1 MSESVGPIKYGM
13 FIMPFHSPDKP
24 LAQGY
29 DEDLELIVRAEELG
43 FEEFWIGE
51 HHTMKYET
59 IVMPEIF
66 IGRALGETNRI
77 RLGPAPVCLNQ
88 HHPAHVASRLA
99 FLDHLS
105 KGRLNLCFG
114 NGSVTAD
121 QELYGLDP
129 KQGGEMALEAIDVI
143 LKLWDSEPPYQHQG
157 KYWQFQLKENV
168 DEETL
173 IGFIH
178 KPLQQPHPP
187 IAMPGMSRKSYSMKV
202 AGRRGYQPFSHCL
215 VTGNVV
221 ADQWETYAR
230 AAEEAGREPRRA
242 DWKVCR
248 SIFLADTTAEA
259 ADRARTNSLGQNY
272 EYIGSLFDKG
282 LGRSMYKRDLDMS
295 DADTNLDFL
304 MGEQIIAGDVDEV
317 LRRLLIL
324 IEETGTF
331 GTLVQMS
338 YDWDD
343 KDAWLRCMDLFANEL
358 MPALNK
364 AVGAPAPA

>member
-1 MSESVGPIKYGM
+1 MSDNCQIKYGM
-13 FIMPFHSPDKP
+13 FIMPFHLPDKP

-29 DEDLELIVRAEELG
+29 DEDLELIVRAEQLG
-43 FEEFWIGE
+43 FSEFWIGE

-66 IGRALGETNRI
+66 IGRALGETTRI

-99 FLDHLS
+99 FLDHLA

-129 KQGGEMALEAIDVI
+129 KKGSEMALESMDVI
-143 LKLWDSEPPYQHQG
+143 LKLWGSAPPYEHNG
-157 KYWQFQLKENV
+157 KYWQFQLKDNV

-178 KPLQQPHPP
+178 KPFQKPHPP
-187 IAMPGMSRKSYSMKV
+187 ISMPGMSRNSYSMKV
-202 AGRRGYQPFSHCL
+202 AGQRGYHPFSHCL
-215 VTGNVV
+215 VAGNVV
-221 ADQWETYAR
+221 ADQWTTYAQ
-230 AAEEAGREPRRA
+230 AAQEAGRTPNRS

-248 SIFLADTTAEA
+248 SIFLADTTKEA
-259 ADRARTNSLGQNY
+259 VERARTNSLGQNY
-272 EYIGSLFDKG
+272 EYIGGLFDKG
-282 LGRSMYKRDLDMS
+282 LGRGIYKRDPGMS
-295 DADTNLDFL
+295 DSDTNLGFL
-304 MGEQIIAGDVDEV
+304 MTEQIIAGDVDEV
-317 LRRLLIL
+317 LSRLLQL
-324 IEETGTF
+324 IDETGPF
-331 GTLVQMS
+331 GTLVLMS

-343 KDAWLRCMDLFANEL
+343 KESWLHSMNLFANEL

-364 AVGAPAPA
+364 AVGATATV